1 MKTLFYKCSCT
12 SKCDFLPKGKVMYAV
27 QVFYLFIPE
36 GINHLVLIIFY
47 FLIFLLSKQHVTCI
61 TLLEAL
67 ILY

>member
-1 MKTLFYKCSCT
+1 MLLYIEV
-12 SKCDFLPKGKVMYAV
+12 CDFLPKGKVMYAV
-27 QVFYLFIPE
+27 QVFYPE

-47 FLIFLLSKQHVTCI
+47 YFIFLLSKQHVTCI